1 MAGYEWFA
9 LVGGTVIMMS
19 LAILV
24 WKITSH

>member
-1 MAGYEWFA
+1 MTGYEWFA